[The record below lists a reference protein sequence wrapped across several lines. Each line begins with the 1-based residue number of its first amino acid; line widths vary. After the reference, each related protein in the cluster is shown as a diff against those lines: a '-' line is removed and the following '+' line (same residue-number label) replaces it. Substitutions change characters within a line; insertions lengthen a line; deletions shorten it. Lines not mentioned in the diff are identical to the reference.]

1 MTRAVATALHPGTR
15 IPVTF
20 RALLLDMDGVLLD
33 TERIW
38 GLAEAA
44 LCDRYGAIYGPADE
58 TATHGVLIVEACH
71 HYARR
76 FGLTDADAPRLER
89 ELLDLMAG
97 ELEGEV
103 PPLPGAVE
111 LLDAVAGT
119 MKLAVASN
127 SRREVVDRAL
137 ERAGLRDQFA
147 AVVSADDVPR
157 PKPAPDLY
165 LEACRRLEVEP
176 SAALAIEDSRVGA
189 ASALAGGLACYLLA
203 SEPPAA
209 DLPVTGWITSLTELL
224 APVG

>member
-1 MTRAVATALHPGTR
+1 VSRALAAAMHPGTR
-15 IPVTF
+15 IPTAF
-20 RALLLDMDGVLLD
+20 RALILDMDGVLLD

-44 LCDRYGAIYGPADE
+44 LCDRYGVDYGPADE
-58 TATHGVLIVEACH
+58 AATHGVLIVEACQ

-89 ELLDLMAG
+89 ELLDLMAT
-97 ELEGEV
+97 ELEGKV

-111 LLDAVAGT
+111 LLDAVAPT
-119 MKLAVASN
+119 IKLAVASN

-137 ERAGLRDQFA
+137 ERAGLADRFA
-147 AVVSADDVPR
+147 VVVSADDVPR

-165 LEACRRLEVEP
+165 LEACRLLAVEP

-189 ASALAGGLACYLLA
+189 AAALAGGLACYLLA
-203 SEPPAA
+203 PEPPST

-224 APVG
+224 ADS